1 VAADDSRDYFVTNLQ
16 APTDEPPQEA
26 LPQGRRRGVAVNTA
40 IFSSLTGLSRVAG
53 LGREILASSY
63 FATSGAFSAF
73 TIAFQ
78 LPNLLRMLVA
88 DQAISSA
95 FVPVFT
101 ELLEERKRLDAFRL
115 ASTLFFLIFVGL
127 GALVAAFIVL
137 APVIM
142 PLLTG
147 DQFTDALDD
156 LTVGL
161 SRLLFPTVVLLGL
174 AGLTLGIL
182 YAYDDFTI
190 GGLAPLI
197 WNLVIFAVLI
207 PLHTAFEGPDQL
219 YAYAIAVLA
228 GTVAQFL
235 ITLPR
240 LRRLGFSLRLDVDW
254 RDPRVIRVLKL
265 MLPISFATGLINFS
279 LLINSSVG
287 STVSEEAPRAI
298 DAAFRI
304 FQLPQGVFALAL
316 ATVLFPTLS
325 RYAARDDLERL
336 RASSANGVRQ
346 LALLLIP
353 AAAIFIALAE
363 PITRLIYEHGAFGA
377 SSTEQVSEALFWF
390 AFALP
395 LNGINLLL
403 SRTFFSFQRPWL
415 ACGWAGVNVV
425 VNLVVSLAL
434 AGPLDIA
441 GVVIGTIAG
450 NVVMVA
456 GQVLWLR
463 RELHGFEG
471 RRTLVAISGMVAAAA
486 VAGGAAYG
494 VWAALDSALGDAL
507 GAQLVSVGLACA
519 TGVGLYGAGVAL
531 LRIPEGAQLWRLL
544 SRRGRPAA

>member
-1 VAADDSRDYFVTNLQ
+1 VAADDFVTNLQ

-26 LPQGRRRGVAVNTA
+26 PPQGRRRGVAVNTA
-40 IFSSLTGLSRVAG
+40 IFSFLTGLSRIAG
-53 LGREILASSY
+53 LAREILASSY

-88 DQAISSA
+88 DQAISAA

-101 ELLEERKRLDAFRL
+101 ELLEQKRRREALQL
-115 ASTLFFLIFVGL
+115 ASTLFFVILAGL
-127 GALVAAFIVL
+127 GSLTALFILL

-142 PLLTG
+142 PALTG
-147 DQFTDALDD
+147 SEFTPFLDD

-161 SRLLFPTVVLLGL
+161 SRILFPTVVLLGL
-174 AGLTLGIL
+174 NGLTLGIL

-190 GGLAPLI
+190 GGIAPLV

-207 PLHTAFEGPDQL
+207 PLRGAFEGPDQL

-228 GTVAQFL
+228 GTIAQFV

-240 LRRLGFSLRLDVDW
+240 LRRLGFRLIRRIDV
-254 RDPRVIRVLKL
+254 RDPRVGQVLRL
-265 MLPISFATGLINFS
+265 MLPVAFATGLINFS

-287 STVSEEAPRAI
+287 STVSDEAPRAI

-325 RYAARDDLERL
+325 RFAARHDLDSL
-336 RASSANGVRQ
+336 RASAANGVRQ

-353 AAAIFIALAE
+353 ATAIFVALSE
-363 PITRLIYEHGAFGA
+363 PITRLIYQHGEFGP
-377 SSTEQVSEALFWF
+377 SSTDQVSEALFWF

-395 LNGINLLL
+395 LNGVNLLL
-403 SRTFFSFQRPWL
+403 TRTFFSFRQPWL
-415 ACGWAGVNVV
+415 PVWMALLNVA
-425 VNLVVSLAL
+425 VNLVVSIAL

-450 NVVMVA
+450 NLVMVV
-456 GQVLWLR
+456 GQVYYLR
-463 RELHGFEG
+463 RELNGFEG
-471 RRTLVAISGMVAAAA
+471 RRTLVATAGMTLAAAA
-486 VAGGAAYG
+486 AGGAAYG
-494 VWAALDSALGDAL
+494 VWAGLDAALGQSLA
-507 GAQLVSVGLACA
+507 AQVVSVGAGCLVA
-519 TGVGLYGAGVAL
+519 TAVYAAGVAL
-531 LRIPEGAQLWRLL
+531 LRIPEGAQMWRLL
-544 SRRGRPAA
+544 TRRWRPAP